1 MRYLLGT
8 AALAAL
14 LAAPSLSSVSLAQAV
29 PGYEPPNYQAL
40 CTNGVRKLDL
50 GIEVIGASPS
60 AIERARGAAARAK
73 TAAQKNDFY
82 GCAEAAR
89 SGLNAL
95 DAG

>member
-8 AALAAL
+8 TAVAAL
-14 LAAPSLSSVSLAQAV
+14 LAAPTLSNVTFAQAV

-50 GIEVIGASPS
+50 GVEVIGAPPS
-60 AIERARGAAARAK
+60 AIERARAAAARAK
-73 TAAQKNDFY
+73 DAAQKSDFY